1 MKSRWRITLLF
12 VLIVAAAM
20 VVFAVRRRT
29 APATQAVYQGKTA
42 QEWLGEWPTNSS
54 AVMQAIRG
62 MGTNAVPG
70 IIEALGERDT
80 PGKRFY
86 RKMYPRL
93 PAVWRRHH
101 VLPKSAAEL
110 GYPAEILLPIQTN
123 LRPFLPELMDI
134 AAQKNNHGRFAIL
147 SATYQLFGPDDK
159 KYVPTLVQFLV
170 DTNTIVRLQATWC
183 LQNIGPSAIG
193 AVPGLKTAM
202 KDDSLDVRICAAWAI
217 WRIDR
222 QTNLVSAALKHES
235 SSGQVSTYKNLIP
248 GFLREINPS
257 DPVIIPS
264 LIDLLNSPDENK
276 RTSGAISLWG
286 FGPEASAAVPALTN
300 AIESGSPMFRN
311 YALRALKKIDPAT
324 ATRYGAMPD
333 IFAPPPVRV
342 PRLPVVPE
350 L

>member
-1 MKSRWRITLLF
+1 MKSRWRISLLL
-12 VLIVAAAM
+12 VLVVAAAM

-29 APATQAVYQGKTA
+29 APAAQAIYQGKTA
-42 QEWLGEWPTNSS
+42 QEWLDEWPTNST
-54 AVMQAIRG
+54 AVMQAIQG

-80 PGKRFY
+80 PGTRFY

-110 GYPAEILLPIQTN
+110 GYPAEIMLPLQTN
-123 LRPFLPELMDI
+123 LRPFLPELMDM
-134 AAQKNNHGRFAIL
+134 ALEKNNHGRPAIL

-159 KYVPTLVQFLV
+159 KYVPALVQFLA
-170 DTNTIVRLQATWC
+170 DTNRYVRQLAAYC
-183 LQNIGPSAIG
+183 LQKIGPAAIG

-202 KDDSLDVRICAAWAI
+202 KDDSLDVRIGAAWAI
-217 WRIDR
+217 WMIDR
-222 QTNLVSAALKHES
+222 ETNLVSAALKHELS
-235 SSGQVSTYKNLIP
+235 STQSPTYKSSIP
-248 GFLREINPS
+248 IFLRAINPN
-257 DPVIIPS
+257 DPVILPS
-264 LIDLLNSPDENK
+264 LIDLLNSSDENK

-300 AIESGSPMFRN
+300 AIESGSPMLRN

-333 IFAPPPVRV
+333 VFVPPPVRV
-342 PRLPVVPE
+342 PRPPVVPGP
-350 L
+350 